1 MAQRFSTGVSM
12 LSLISSPP
20 PPSTG
25 VVLGVDNERLQSPY
39 ILILVQLGCKSPK
52 KPYSPNAF
60 GLHGAY
66 LRASF
71 LRIQGGLQG
80 FHKGLIS

>member
-52 KPYSPNAF
+52 KTLQPQR
-60 GLHGAY
+60 
-66 LRASF
+66 LRASW
-71 LRIQGGLQG
+71 GLSAG
-80 FHKGLIS
+80 FIFKDSGWLTGFS